1 MDNAFDYFICK
12 LIFKIIK
19 LYLLDIM
26 ILKIKVKPNSN
37 KQEIEKIDE
46 ENYKISLKSKP
57 EDNKANIEL
66 IKLLKKHFEK
76 DIKIIKGLRNR
87 NKIVE
92 VKCQ

>member
-1 MDNAFDYFICK
+1 
-12 LIFKIIK
+12 
-19 LYLLDIM
+19 M
-26 ILKIKVKPNSN
+26 ILKIKVKPNSE

-57 EDNKANIEL
+57 ENNKANIEL
-66 IKLLKKHFEK
+66 IKLLKKHFGK

>member
-1 MDNAFDYFICK
+1 
-12 LIFKIIK
+12 
-19 LYLLDIM
+19 M

-46 ENYKISLKSKP
+46 DNYKISLKSKP

-66 IKLLKKHFEK
+66 IKMLKKHFGK
-76 DIKIIKGLRNR
+76 DVKIIKGLKSK

-92 VKCQ
+92 VKCL

>member
-1 MDNAFDYFICK
+1 
-12 LIFKIIK
+12 
-19 LYLLDIM
+19 M
-26 ILKIKVKPNSN
+26 ILKIKVKPNSD

-87 NKIVE
+87 NKIIE
-92 VKCQ
+92 IK

>member
-1 MDNAFDYFICK
+1 
-12 LIFKIIK
+12 
-19 LYLLDIM
+19 M
-26 ILKIKVKPNSN
+26 ILKIKVKPNSE

-66 IKLLKKHFEK
+66 IKLLKKHFGK